1 MQAIAE
7 PPTKSSTPR
16 TIQECE
22 ADVVA
27 GNAPAAPPVP
37 ATPKAPEG
45 TPRISPLVCTLI
57 RVLTRQIKR
66 NSIFYHSR
74 LFDINFLNIFL
85 IFLS

>member
-7 PPTKSSTPR
+7 PLTKSTTPR
-16 TIQECE
+16 TIEECE

-45 TPRISPLVCTLI
+45 TPRISPMVRTVT
-57 RVLTRQIKR
+57 RVLT
-66 NSIFYHSR
+66 
-74 LFDINFLNIFL
+74 LPDFDP
-85 IFLS
+85 